1 SCNSSL
7 SNGQCAV
14 DNNECKCAFNHT
26 SACGTLDQQSFVNLT
41 GERYVDTSQWT
52 CCWCPQNATYC
63 CDNGNPFS
71 FSFFTAPPATTVPT
85 LYYKVILVFI
95 RDCDQYSGNEQQLRV
110 YLEQGIAS
118 LSRIPLV
125 QVTANIACST
135 GHWPYCGV
143 DVETIKA
150 HHRAKRLVGGRMKG
164 KSSKKNNEQKSQN
177 SYREPSYLTCTGL
190 AANITVQ
197 GKNLT
202 TLETSLGLLRRLL
215 SNNSL
220 VIPLWDG
227 RSIHPSF
234 MLSAVQGS
242 SYSLH
247 QAPATDQPLAPTNEL
262 PPIEVDLK
270 PLFYALGG
278 ILGLIFLCVFW
289 KFLKH
294 SWLLYRRKFT
304 PINSDRV
311 DHKKVQQLQRIMEAM
326 EENDSKSIGRC
337 IKNAIKMRKLLIRDT
352 KFRFHGS
359 SRLSNG
365 IENPG
370 FINDNATASARGD
383 NKNEATKYSDKNRN
397 KPTSQRN
404 ANGYLHSELNVRTSE
419 ERKGSVVS
427 SDLSSNADENTAFL
441 PLKYD
446 KTTKQQPSEKPKKSG
461 NLLSSSNTERKVRR
475 SSISPSDEKANSPK
489 LSETEVNTKKKSSTL
504 QDVRDPDK
512 RKPSSAADY
521 EIRIATPKDK
531 YKKREKNTKAIKQ
544 ENEIKA
550 DDRTTARNGE
560 ISTSRIKE
568 KLATSVSA
576 RRKSKISAD
585 EEVKVSEKTEEKN
598 DQLTVLASQGRR
610 KSVVSSAT
618 KIASSL
624 VIDEGKAKGSEKN
637 KTTKPE
643 SKDGETTKRK
653 KKKIKRQ
660 KDNKKSVE
668 DLDDISDLEEELKG
682 FTSFNVIPASP
693 EMWRSTSVTTATG
706 DAENKKKK
714 KNRKKKVA
722 IKGKNEDSENSDEDV
737 EDMIKQLNEN
747 FVAPETTR
755 RKSVAPEETERK
767 KKKPKKSKSTR
778 NRPENAVTQ
787 SDEETKGD
795 FTRRA
800 RNVQAE
806 SLSVKPEKKRKKSIV
821 LEDMEEKLE
830 TNEETFPNSEHSRS
844 MEDGNR
850 SETPQ
855 NYSHLQTQRIS
866 PIPTGY
872 KSPLLVIKPTNQR
885 S

>member
-1 SCNSSL
+1 MQRTPPKL
-7 SNGQCAV
+7 ILDDV
-14 DNNECKCAFNHT
+14 D
-26 SACGTLDQQSFVNLT
+26 SDMD
-41 GERYVDTSQWT
+41 R
-52 CCWCPQNATYC
+52 
-63 CDNGNPFS
+63 
-71 FSFFTAPPATTVPT
+71 
-85 LYYKVILVFI
+85 
-95 RDCDQYSGNEQQLRV
+95 
-110 YLEQGIAS
+110 
-118 LSRIPLV
+118 
-125 QVTANIACST
+125 
-135 GHWPYCGV
+135 
-143 DVETIKA
+143 
-150 HHRAKRLVGGRMKG
+150 
-164 KSSKKNNEQKSQN
+164 
-177 SYREPSYLTCTGL
+177 
-190 AANITVQ
+190 
-197 GKNLT
+197 
-202 TLETSLGLLRRLL
+202 
-215 SNNSL
+215 
-220 VIPLWDG
+220 
-227 RSIHPSF
+227 RSIDSASEIN
-234 MLSAVQGS
+234 MEDDDNLS
-242 SYSLH
+242 
-247 QAPATDQPLAPTNEL
+247 D
-262 PPIEVDLK
+262 
-270 PLFYALGG
+270 
-278 ILGLIFLCVFW
+278 IL
-289 KFLKH
+289 
-294 SWLLYRRKFT
+294 
-304 PINSDRV
+304 NSD
-311 DHKKVQQLQRIMEAM
+311 DERILR
-326 EENDSKSIGRC
+326 DSS
-337 IKNAIKMRKLLIRDT
+337 
-352 KFRFHGS
+352 GS
-359 SRLSNG
+359 SRLFNG
-365 IENPG
+365 IGNPG
-370 FINDNATASARGD
+370 FIKDNAIASARGD

-397 KPTSQRN
+397 KSTSQRF
-404 ANGYLHSELNVRTSE
+404 ANGYLHSELNIRTSE

-475 SSISPSDEKANSPK
+475 SSISPSDEKANSPR
-489 LSETEVNTKKKSSTL
+489 LSETEVKKCSTL
-504 QDVRDPDK
+504 QDVQAPLK
-512 RKPSSAADY
+512 LKSAGSVTDY

-531 YKKREKNTKAIKQ
+531 YTKREKNTKAIKQ

-568 KLATSVSA
+568 KSATSVSA

-598 DQLTVLASQGRR
+598 DRLTVLASQGRR
-610 KSVVSSAT
+610 KSVNVDRNNIKSSGKDNRLVTQDGGRRGSTLTDEGEVVSSGT

-624 VIDEGKAKGSEKN
+624 VIDEKKAKGSEKN

-643 SKDGETTKRK
+643 SKDGETTKTK

-722 IKGKNEDSENSDEDV
+722 TKGKNEDSENSDEDV

-778 NRPENAVTQ
+778 NRPENAATQ
-787 SDEETKGD
+787 SDEETNGD

-855 NYSHLQTQRIS
+855 NCSHLQTQRIS

>member
-1 SCNSSL
+1 MQRTPPKL
-7 SNGQCAV
+7 ILDDV
-14 DNNECKCAFNHT
+14 D
-26 SACGTLDQQSFVNLT
+26 SDMD
-41 GERYVDTSQWT
+41 R
-52 CCWCPQNATYC
+52 
-63 CDNGNPFS
+63 
-71 FSFFTAPPATTVPT
+71 
-85 LYYKVILVFI
+85 
-95 RDCDQYSGNEQQLRV
+95 
-110 YLEQGIAS
+110 
-118 LSRIPLV
+118 
-125 QVTANIACST
+125 
-135 GHWPYCGV
+135 
-143 DVETIKA
+143 
-150 HHRAKRLVGGRMKG
+150 
-164 KSSKKNNEQKSQN
+164 
-177 SYREPSYLTCTGL
+177 
-190 AANITVQ
+190 
-197 GKNLT
+197 
-202 TLETSLGLLRRLL
+202 
-215 SNNSL
+215 
-220 VIPLWDG
+220 
-227 RSIHPSF
+227 RSIDSASE
-234 MLSAVQGS
+234 MNMEDDDNLS
-242 SYSLH
+242 
-247 QAPATDQPLAPTNEL
+247 D
-262 PPIEVDLK
+262 
-270 PLFYALGG
+270 
-278 ILGLIFLCVFW
+278 IL
-289 KFLKH
+289 
-294 SWLLYRRKFT
+294 
-304 PINSDRV
+304 NSD
-311 DHKKVQQLQRIMEAM
+311 DERILR
-326 EENDSKSIGRC
+326 DSS
-337 IKNAIKMRKLLIRDT
+337 
-352 KFRFHGS
+352 GS

-365 IENPG
+365 IGNLG

-383 NKNEATKYSDKNRN
+383 NENEATKYSDKNRN
-397 KPTSQRN
+397 KSTSQRL
-404 ANGYLHSELNVRTSE
+404 ANGYLHSELNIRTTE

-475 SSISPSDEKANSPK
+475 SSISPSDEKANSPR
-489 LSETEVNTKKKSSTL
+489 LSETEVKKCSTL
-504 QDVRDPDK
+504 QDVQAPLK
-512 RKPSSAADY
+512 LKSAGSVTDY

-531 YKKREKNTKAIKQ
+531 YTKREKNTKAIKQ

-598 DQLTVLASQGRR
+598 DRLTVLASQGRR
-610 KSVVSSAT
+610 KSVNVDRNNIKSSGKDNRLITQDGGRRGSTLTDEGEVASSAA

-624 VIDEGKAKGSEKN
+624 VMDEGKAKGSEKN

-660 KDNKKSVE
+660 KDNKKNVE

-722 IKGKNEDSENSDEDV
+722 TKGKNEDSENSDEDV

-778 NRPENAVTQ
+778 NRPENAATQ
-787 SDEETKGD
+787 SDEETNGD
-795 FTRRA
+795 FKRRA
-800 RNVQAE
+800 RNVPAE

-855 NYSHLQTQRIS
+855 NCSHLQTQRIS

>member
-1 SCNSSL
+1 MQRTPPKL
-7 SNGQCAV
+7 ILDDV
-14 DNNECKCAFNHT
+14 D
-26 SACGTLDQQSFVNLT
+26 SDMD
-41 GERYVDTSQWT
+41 R
-52 CCWCPQNATYC
+52 
-63 CDNGNPFS
+63 
-71 FSFFTAPPATTVPT
+71 
-85 LYYKVILVFI
+85 
-95 RDCDQYSGNEQQLRV
+95 
-110 YLEQGIAS
+110 
-118 LSRIPLV
+118 
-125 QVTANIACST
+125 
-135 GHWPYCGV
+135 
-143 DVETIKA
+143 
-150 HHRAKRLVGGRMKG
+150 
-164 KSSKKNNEQKSQN
+164 
-177 SYREPSYLTCTGL
+177 
-190 AANITVQ
+190 
-197 GKNLT
+197 
-202 TLETSLGLLRRLL
+202 
-215 SNNSL
+215 
-220 VIPLWDG
+220 
-227 RSIHPSF
+227 RSIDSASE
-234 MLSAVQGS
+234 MNMEDDDNLS
-242 SYSLH
+242 
-247 QAPATDQPLAPTNEL
+247 D
-262 PPIEVDLK
+262 
-270 PLFYALGG
+270 
-278 ILGLIFLCVFW
+278 IL
-289 KFLKH
+289 
-294 SWLLYRRKFT
+294 
-304 PINSDRV
+304 NSD
-311 DHKKVQQLQRIMEAM
+311 DERILR
-326 EENDSKSIGRC
+326 DSI
-337 IKNAIKMRKLLIRDT
+337 
-352 KFRFHGS
+352 GS
-359 SRLSNG
+359 SRLFNG
-365 IENPG
+365 IGNPG
-370 FINDNATASARGD
+370 FIKDNATASARGD

-397 KPTSQRN
+397 KSTSQRL

-461 NLLSSSNTERKVRR
+461 NLLSSLNTERKARR
-475 SSISPSDEKANSPK
+475 SSISPSDEKANSPR
-489 LSETEVNTKKKSSTL
+489 LSETEVNTKMKSSTL

-512 RKPSSAADY
+512 RKSSSAADY

-531 YKKREKNTKAIKQ
+531 YKKREKNTKAINQ

-550 DDRTTARNGE
+550 DDRTTVRQGE

-568 KLATSVSA
+568 KLSTSVSA

-585 EEVKVSEKTEEKN
+585 EEVKVSENTEEKN
-598 DQLTVLASQGRR
+598 DRLTVLASSGRR
-610 KSVVSSAT
+610 KSLNVDRNNTKSSGKDNRLVTQDGGRRGSTLTDEGQVVSSAA

-660 KDNKKSVE
+660 QDNKKSVE

-706 DAENKKKK
+706 DVENKKKK

-722 IKGKNEDSENSDEDV
+722 TKGKNEDSENSDEDV

-778 NRPENAVTQ
+778 NRPENAATQ
-787 SDEETKGD
+787 SDEETNGD

-855 NYSHLQTQRIS
+855 NCSHLQTQRIS

>member
-1 SCNSSL
+1 MQRTPPKL
-7 SNGQCAV
+7 ILDDV
-14 DNNECKCAFNHT
+14 D
-26 SACGTLDQQSFVNLT
+26 SDMD
-41 GERYVDTSQWT
+41 R
-52 CCWCPQNATYC
+52 
-63 CDNGNPFS
+63 
-71 FSFFTAPPATTVPT
+71 
-85 LYYKVILVFI
+85 
-95 RDCDQYSGNEQQLRV
+95 
-110 YLEQGIAS
+110 
-118 LSRIPLV
+118 
-125 QVTANIACST
+125 
-135 GHWPYCGV
+135 
-143 DVETIKA
+143 
-150 HHRAKRLVGGRMKG
+150 
-164 KSSKKNNEQKSQN
+164 
-177 SYREPSYLTCTGL
+177 
-190 AANITVQ
+190 
-197 GKNLT
+197 
-202 TLETSLGLLRRLL
+202 
-215 SNNSL
+215 
-220 VIPLWDG
+220 
-227 RSIHPSF
+227 RSIDSASEIN
-234 MLSAVQGS
+234 MEDDDNLS
-242 SYSLH
+242 
-247 QAPATDQPLAPTNEL
+247 D
-262 PPIEVDLK
+262 
-270 PLFYALGG
+270 
-278 ILGLIFLCVFW
+278 IL
-289 KFLKH
+289 
-294 SWLLYRRKFT
+294 
-304 PINSDRV
+304 NSD
-311 DHKKVQQLQRIMEAM
+311 DERILR
-326 EENDSKSIGRC
+326 DSS
-337 IKNAIKMRKLLIRDT
+337 
-352 KFRFHGS
+352 GS
-359 SRLSNG
+359 SRLFNG
-365 IENPG
+365 IGNPG
-370 FINDNATASARGD
+370 FIKDNAIASARGD

-397 KPTSQRN
+397 KSTSQRL
-404 ANGYLHSELNVRTSE
+404 ANGYLHSELNIRTSE

-475 SSISPSDEKANSPK
+475 SSISPSDEKANSPR
-489 LSETEVNTKKKSSTL
+489 LSETEVKKCSTL
-504 QDVRDPDK
+504 QDVQAPLK
-512 RKPSSAADY
+512 LKSAGSVTDY

-531 YKKREKNTKAIKQ
+531 YTKREKNTKAIKQ

-550 DDRTTARNGE
+550 DDRTTARNRE

-568 KLATSVSA
+568 KSATSVSA

-598 DQLTVLASQGRR
+598 DRLTVLASQGRR
-610 KSVVSSAT
+610 KSVNVDRNNIKSSGKDNRLVTQDGGRRGSTLTDEGEVVSSGT

-624 VIDEGKAKGSEKN
+624 VIDEKKAKGSEKN

-722 IKGKNEDSENSDEDV
+722 TKGKNEDSENSDEDV

-778 NRPENAVTQ
+778 NRPENAATQ
-787 SDEETKGD
+787 SDEETNGD

-855 NYSHLQTQRIS
+855 NCSHLQTQRIS

>member
-1 SCNSSL
+1 MQRTPPKLILDDVDSDMDRQSIDSASEMNIEDDDNL
-7 SNGQCAV
+7 S
-14 DNNECKCAFNHT
+14 D
-26 SACGTLDQQSFVNLT
+26 
-41 GERYVDTSQWT
+41 
-52 CCWCPQNATYC
+52 
-63 CDNGNPFS
+63 
-71 FSFFTAPPATTVPT
+71 
-85 LYYKVILVFI
+85 IL
-95 RDCDQYSGNEQQLRV
+95 
-110 YLEQGIAS
+110 
-118 LSRIPLV
+118 
-125 QVTANIACST
+125 
-135 GHWPYCGV
+135 
-143 DVETIKA
+143 
-150 HHRAKRLVGGRMKG
+150 
-164 KSSKKNNEQKSQN
+164 
-177 SYREPSYLTCTGL
+177 
-190 AANITVQ
+190 
-197 GKNLT
+197 
-202 TLETSLGLLRRLL
+202 
-215 SNNSL
+215 
-220 VIPLWDG
+220 
-227 RSIHPSF
+227 
-234 MLSAVQGS
+234 
-242 SYSLH
+242 
-247 QAPATDQPLAPTNEL
+247 
-262 PPIEVDLK
+262 
-270 PLFYALGG
+270 
-278 ILGLIFLCVFW
+278 
-289 KFLKH
+289 
-294 SWLLYRRKFT
+294 
-304 PINSDRV
+304 NSDDERT
-311 DHKKVQQLQRIMEAM
+311 LR
-326 EENDSKSIGRC
+326 DSS
-337 IKNAIKMRKLLIRDT
+337 
-352 KFRFHGS
+352 GS
-359 SRLSNG
+359 TRLFNG
-365 IENPG
+365 IGNPG
-370 FINDNATASARGD
+370 FINDNATASARGG
-383 NKNEATKYSDKNRN
+383 NKNEATKHSDKNRS
-397 KPTSQRN
+397 KSTSQRN
-404 ANGYLHSELNVRTSE
+404 ANGYLHSELNVCTSE

-441 PLKYD
+441 PLKHD

-475 SSISPSDEKANSPK
+475 SSVSPSDEKANSPR
-489 LSETEVNTKKKSSTL
+489 LSETEVKKSSTL
-504 QDVRDPDK
+504 QDVQAPDK
-512 RKPSSAADY
+512 RESAGSVTDY

-531 YKKREKNTKAIKQ
+531 YTKREKNTEAIKQ

-576 RRKSKISAD
+576 RRKSKISAY

-598 DQLTVLASQGRR
+598 GRLTVLASQGRR
-610 KSVVSSAT
+610 KSVNVDRNNIKSSGKDNRLVTQDGGRRGSTLTDEGEVVSSAT

-624 VIDEGKAKGSEKN
+624 VMDEGKAKGSEKN

-643 SKDGETTKRK
+643 SKDGETTKRM

-668 DLDDISDLEEELKG
+668 DLDDVSDLEELKG

-706 DAENKKKK
+706 DPENKKKK

-722 IKGKNEDSENSDEDV
+722 TKGKNEDSENSDEDV

-778 NRPENAVTQ
+778 NRPENAATQ
-787 SDEETKGD
+787 SDEETNGD

-855 NYSHLQTQRIS
+855 NCSHLQTQRIS

-872 KSPLLVIKPTNQR
+872 KSPLLVIKPTNHR

>member
-1 SCNSSL
+1 MQRTPPKL
-7 SNGQCAV
+7 ILDDV
-14 DNNECKCAFNHT
+14 D
-26 SACGTLDQQSFVNLT
+26 SDMD
-41 GERYVDTSQWT
+41 R
-52 CCWCPQNATYC
+52 
-63 CDNGNPFS
+63 
-71 FSFFTAPPATTVPT
+71 
-85 LYYKVILVFI
+85 
-95 RDCDQYSGNEQQLRV
+95 
-110 YLEQGIAS
+110 
-118 LSRIPLV
+118 
-125 QVTANIACST
+125 
-135 GHWPYCGV
+135 
-143 DVETIKA
+143 
-150 HHRAKRLVGGRMKG
+150 
-164 KSSKKNNEQKSQN
+164 
-177 SYREPSYLTCTGL
+177 
-190 AANITVQ
+190 
-197 GKNLT
+197 
-202 TLETSLGLLRRLL
+202 
-215 SNNSL
+215 
-220 VIPLWDG
+220 
-227 RSIHPSF
+227 RSIDSASE
-234 MLSAVQGS
+234 MNMEDDDNLS
-242 SYSLH
+242 
-247 QAPATDQPLAPTNEL
+247 D
-262 PPIEVDLK
+262 
-270 PLFYALGG
+270 
-278 ILGLIFLCVFW
+278 IL
-289 KFLKH
+289 
-294 SWLLYRRKFT
+294 
-304 PINSDRV
+304 NSD
-311 DHKKVQQLQRIMEAM
+311 DERILR
-326 EENDSKSIGRC
+326 DSS
-337 IKNAIKMRKLLIRDT
+337 
-352 KFRFHGS
+352 GS
-359 SRLSNG
+359 SRLFNG
-365 IENPG
+365 IGNPG
-370 FINDNATASARGD
+370 FIKDNATASARGD

-397 KPTSQRN
+397 KSTSQRL
-404 ANGYLHSELNVRTSE
+404 ANGYLHSELNIRTSE

-475 SSISPSDEKANSPK
+475 SSISPSDEKANSPR
-489 LSETEVNTKKKSSTL
+489 LSETEIKKCSTL
-504 QDVRDPDK
+504 QDVQAPLK
-512 RKPSSAADY
+512 LKSAGSVTDY
-521 EIRIATPKDK
+521 EIRIATAKDK
-531 YKKREKNTKAIKQ
+531 YTKREKNTKAIKQ

-550 DDRTTARNGE
+550 DDRTTVRHGE

-568 KLATSVSA
+568 KLSTSVSA

-598 DQLTVLASQGRR
+598 DRLTVLASQGRR
-610 KSVVSSAT
+610 KSVNVDRNNIKSSGKDNRLVTQDGGRRGSTLTDEGEVVSSAT

-706 DAENKKKK
+706 DVENKKKK

-722 IKGKNEDSENSDEDV
+722 TKGKNEDSENSDEDV
-737 EDMIKQLNEN
+737 EDIIKQLNEN

-767 KKKPKKSKSTR
+767 KKKPKKGKSTR
-778 NRPENAVTQ
+778 NRPENAATQ
-787 SDEETKGD
+787 SDEETNGD

-830 TNEETFPNSEHSRS
+830 TNEETFPKSEHSRS
-844 MEDGNR
+844 IEDGNR

-855 NYSHLQTQRIS
+855 NCPHLQTQRIS

>member
-1 SCNSSL
+1 MQRTPPKLILDDVDSDMDRQSIDSASEMNIEDDDNL
-7 SNGQCAV
+7 S
-14 DNNECKCAFNHT
+14 D
-26 SACGTLDQQSFVNLT
+26 
-41 GERYVDTSQWT
+41 
-52 CCWCPQNATYC
+52 
-63 CDNGNPFS
+63 
-71 FSFFTAPPATTVPT
+71 
-85 LYYKVILVFI
+85 IL
-95 RDCDQYSGNEQQLRV
+95 
-110 YLEQGIAS
+110 
-118 LSRIPLV
+118 
-125 QVTANIACST
+125 
-135 GHWPYCGV
+135 
-143 DVETIKA
+143 
-150 HHRAKRLVGGRMKG
+150 
-164 KSSKKNNEQKSQN
+164 
-177 SYREPSYLTCTGL
+177 
-190 AANITVQ
+190 
-197 GKNLT
+197 
-202 TLETSLGLLRRLL
+202 
-215 SNNSL
+215 
-220 VIPLWDG
+220 
-227 RSIHPSF
+227 
-234 MLSAVQGS
+234 
-242 SYSLH
+242 
-247 QAPATDQPLAPTNEL
+247 
-262 PPIEVDLK
+262 
-270 PLFYALGG
+270 
-278 ILGLIFLCVFW
+278 
-289 KFLKH
+289 
-294 SWLLYRRKFT
+294 
-304 PINSDRV
+304 NSDDERT
-311 DHKKVQQLQRIMEAM
+311 LR
-326 EENDSKSIGRC
+326 DSS
-337 IKNAIKMRKLLIRDT
+337 
-352 KFRFHGS
+352 GS
-359 SRLSNG
+359 TRLFNG
-365 IENPG
+365 IGNPG
-370 FINDNATASARGD
+370 FINDNATASARGG
-383 NKNEATKYSDKNRN
+383 NKNEATKHSDKNRSRS
-397 KPTSQRN
+397 TSQRN
-404 ANGYLHSELNVRTSE
+404 ANGYLHSELNVCTSE

-441 PLKYD
+441 PLKHD

-475 SSISPSDEKANSPK
+475 SSVSPSDEKANSPR
-489 LSETEVNTKKKSSTL
+489 LSETEVKKSSTL
-504 QDVRDPDK
+504 QDVQAQDK
-512 RKPSSAADY
+512 RKSAGSVTDY

-531 YKKREKNTKAIKQ
+531 YTKREKNTEAIKQ

-560 ISTSRIKE
+560 ISTSRINE

-576 RRKSKISAD
+576 RRKSKISAY

-598 DQLTVLASQGRR
+598 DRLTVLASQGRR
-610 KSVVSSAT
+610 KSVNVDRNNIKSSGKDNRLVTQDGGRRGSTLTDEGEVVSSAT

-624 VIDEGKAKGSEKN
+624 VMDEGKAKGSKKN

-668 DLDDISDLEEELKG
+668 DLDDVSDLEEELKG

-706 DAENKKKK
+706 DPENKKKK

-722 IKGKNEDSENSDEDV
+722 TKGKNEDSENSDEDV

-778 NRPENAVTQ
+778 NRPENAATQ
-787 SDEETKGD
+787 SDEETNGD

-800 RNVQAE
+800 RNLQAE

-821 LEDMEEKLE
+821 LEDMEEKLD

-850 SETPQ
+850 SEMPQ
-855 NYSHLQTQRIS
+855 NCSHLQTKRIS

>member
-1 SCNSSL
+1 MKKRNSGQEQNTFANL
-7 SNGQCAV
+7 LFFNLFWPANGRSHQ
-14 DNNECKCAFNHT
+14 
-26 SACGTLDQQSFVNLT
+26 
-41 GERYVDTSQWT
+41 
-52 CCWCPQNATYC
+52 
-63 CDNGNPFS
+63 
-71 FSFFTAPPATTVPT
+71 TA
-85 LYYKVILVFI
+85 
-95 RDCDQYSGNEQQLRV
+95 S
-110 YLEQGIAS
+110 AS
-118 LSRIPLV
+118 LRPSE
-125 QVTANIACST
+125 N
-135 GHWPYCGV
+135 
-143 DVETIKA
+143 EA
-150 HHRAKRLVGGRMKG
+150 HG
-164 KSSKKNNEQKSQN
+164 
-177 SYREPSYLTCTGL
+177 
-190 AANITVQ
+190 
-197 GKNLT
+197 
-202 TLETSLGLLRRLL
+202 SLGR
-215 SNNSL
+215 SL
-220 VIPLWDG
+220 
-227 RSIHPSF
+227 
-234 MLSAVQGS
+234 
-242 SYSLH
+242 
-247 QAPATDQPLAPTNEL
+247 APAYTPTEL
-262 PPIEVDLK
+262 HMQRTPPKLILDDVDSDMDRQSIDSASEMNMEDDDNLSD
-270 PLFYALGG
+270 
-278 ILGLIFLCVFW
+278 IL
-289 KFLKH
+289 
-294 SWLLYRRKFT
+294 
-304 PINSDRV
+304 NSD
-311 DHKKVQQLQRIMEAM
+311 DERILR
-326 EENDSKSIGRC
+326 DSSG
-337 IKNAIKMRKLLIRDT
+337 
-352 KFRFHGS
+352 G
-359 SRLSNG
+359 SRLFNG
-365 IENPG
+365 IGNPG

-383 NKNEATKYSDKNRN
+383 NKNEGTKNSDKNRR
-397 KPTSQRN
+397 KSTSQGL

-461 NLLSSSNTERKVRR
+461 NLLSSLNTERKARR
-475 SSISPSDEKANSPK
+475 SSISPSDEKANSPR
-489 LSETEVNTKKKSSTL
+489 LSETEVKKCSTL

-512 RKPSSAADY
+512 RKSSSAADY

-531 YKKREKNTKAIKQ
+531 YKKREKNTKAINQ
-544 ENEIKA
+544 ENKIKA
-550 DDRTTARNGE
+550 DDRTTVRQGE

-568 KLATSVSA
+568 KLSTSVSA

-585 EEVKVSEKTEEKN
+585 EEVKVSENTEEKN
-598 DQLTVLASQGRR
+598 DRLTVLASSGRR
-610 KSVVSSAT
+610 KSLNVDRNNIKSSGKDNRLVTQDGGRRGSTLTDEGEVVSSAT

-706 DAENKKKK
+706 DVENKKKK

-722 IKGKNEDSENSDEDV
+722 TKGKNEDSENSDEDV

-778 NRPENAVTQ
+778 NRPENAATQ
-787 SDEETKGD
+787 SDEETNGD

-830 TNEETFPNSEHSRS
+830 TNEETFPNLEHSRS

-855 NYSHLQTQRIS
+855 NCSHLQTQRIS
-866 PIPTGY
+866 PIPTGH

>member
-1 SCNSSL
+1 MFFNL
-7 SNGQCAV
+7 FWAANGRSH
-14 DNNECKCAFNHT
+14 E
-26 SACGTLDQQSFVNLT
+26 
-41 GERYVDTSQWT
+41 
-52 CCWCPQNATYC
+52 
-63 CDNGNPFS
+63 
-71 FSFFTAPPATTVPT
+71 TA
-85 LYYKVILVFI
+85 
-95 RDCDQYSGNEQQLRV
+95 S
-110 YLEQGIAS
+110 AS
-118 LSRIPLV
+118 LRPGENE
-125 QVTANIACST
+125 AN
-135 GHWPYCGV
+135 G
-143 DVETIKA
+143 
-150 HHRAKRLVGGRMKG
+150 
-164 KSSKKNNEQKSQN
+164 
-177 SYREPSYLTCTGL
+177 
-190 AANITVQ
+190 
-197 GKNLT
+197 
-202 TLETSLGLLRRLL
+202 SLGR
-215 SNNSL
+215 SL
-220 VIPLWDG
+220 APAYTPTELHMQRTPPKLILDDVDSDMDR
-227 RSIHPSF
+227 RSIDSGSE
-234 MLSAVQGS
+234 MNIEDDDNLS
-242 SYSLH
+242 
-247 QAPATDQPLAPTNEL
+247 D
-262 PPIEVDLK
+262 
-270 PLFYALGG
+270 
-278 ILGLIFLCVFW
+278 IL
-289 KFLKH
+289 
-294 SWLLYRRKFT
+294 
-304 PINSDRV
+304 NSD
-311 DHKKVQQLQRIMEAM
+311 DERILR
-326 EENDSKSIGRC
+326 DSS
-337 IKNAIKMRKLLIRDT
+337 
-352 KFRFHGS
+352 GS

-489 LSETEVNTKKKSSTL
+489 LSETEVNTKKNSSTL

-610 KSVVSSAT
+610 KSVNVDRNNIKSSGKDNRLVTQDCGRRGSTVTDEGEVVSSAT

-722 IKGKNEDSENSDEDV
+722 TKGKNEDSENSDEDV

>member
-1 SCNSSL
+1 MQRTPPKLILDDVDSDMDRQSIDSASEMNIEDDDNL
-7 SNGQCAV
+7 S
-14 DNNECKCAFNHT
+14 D
-26 SACGTLDQQSFVNLT
+26 
-41 GERYVDTSQWT
+41 
-52 CCWCPQNATYC
+52 
-63 CDNGNPFS
+63 
-71 FSFFTAPPATTVPT
+71 
-85 LYYKVILVFI
+85 IL
-95 RDCDQYSGNEQQLRV
+95 
-110 YLEQGIAS
+110 
-118 LSRIPLV
+118 
-125 QVTANIACST
+125 
-135 GHWPYCGV
+135 
-143 DVETIKA
+143 
-150 HHRAKRLVGGRMKG
+150 
-164 KSSKKNNEQKSQN
+164 
-177 SYREPSYLTCTGL
+177 
-190 AANITVQ
+190 
-197 GKNLT
+197 
-202 TLETSLGLLRRLL
+202 
-215 SNNSL
+215 
-220 VIPLWDG
+220 
-227 RSIHPSF
+227 
-234 MLSAVQGS
+234 
-242 SYSLH
+242 
-247 QAPATDQPLAPTNEL
+247 
-262 PPIEVDLK
+262 
-270 PLFYALGG
+270 
-278 ILGLIFLCVFW
+278 
-289 KFLKH
+289 
-294 SWLLYRRKFT
+294 
-304 PINSDRV
+304 NSDDERT
-311 DHKKVQQLQRIMEAM
+311 LR
-326 EENDSKSIGRC
+326 DSS
-337 IKNAIKMRKLLIRDT
+337 
-352 KFRFHGS
+352 GS
-359 SRLSNG
+359 TRLFNG
-365 IENPG
+365 IGNPG
-370 FINDNATASARGD
+370 FINDNATASARGG
-383 NKNEATKYSDKNRN
+383 NKNEATKHSDKNRS
-397 KPTSQRN
+397 KSTSQRN
-404 ANGYLHSELNVRTSE
+404 ANGYLHSELNVCTSE

-441 PLKYD
+441 PLKHD
-446 KTTKQQPSEKPKKSG
+446 KTKQQPSEKPKKSG

-475 SSISPSDEKANSPK
+475 SSVSPSDEKANSPR
-489 LSETEVNTKKKSSTL
+489 LSETEVKKSSIL
-504 QDVRDPDK
+504 QDVQAPDK
-512 RKPSSAADY
+512 RKSAGSVTDY

-531 YKKREKNTKAIKQ
+531 YTKREKNTEAIKQ
-544 ENEIKA
+544 ENELKA

-576 RRKSKISAD
+576 RRKSKISAY

-598 DQLTVLASQGRR
+598 DRLTVLASQGRR
-610 KSVVSSAT
+610 KSVNVDRNNIKSSGKDNRLVTQDGGRRGSTLTDEGEVVSSAT

-624 VIDEGKAKGSEKN
+624 VMDEGKAKGSEKN

-682 FTSFNVIPASP
+682 VTSFNVIPASP

-706 DAENKKKK
+706 DPENKKKK

-722 IKGKNEDSENSDEDV
+722 TKGENEDSDNSDEDV

-778 NRPENAVTQ
+778 NRPENAATQ
-787 SDEETKGD
+787 SDEETNGD

-830 TNEETFPNSEHSRS
+830 TNEETFPNSENSRS

-855 NYSHLQTQRIS
+855 NCSHLQTQRIS

>member
-1 SCNSSL
+1 MQRTPPKL
-7 SNGQCAV
+7 ILDDV
-14 DNNECKCAFNHT
+14 D
-26 SACGTLDQQSFVNLT
+26 SDMD
-41 GERYVDTSQWT
+41 R
-52 CCWCPQNATYC
+52 
-63 CDNGNPFS
+63 
-71 FSFFTAPPATTVPT
+71 
-85 LYYKVILVFI
+85 
-95 RDCDQYSGNEQQLRV
+95 
-110 YLEQGIAS
+110 
-118 LSRIPLV
+118 
-125 QVTANIACST
+125 
-135 GHWPYCGV
+135 
-143 DVETIKA
+143 
-150 HHRAKRLVGGRMKG
+150 
-164 KSSKKNNEQKSQN
+164 
-177 SYREPSYLTCTGL
+177 
-190 AANITVQ
+190 
-197 GKNLT
+197 
-202 TLETSLGLLRRLL
+202 
-215 SNNSL
+215 
-220 VIPLWDG
+220 
-227 RSIHPSF
+227 RSIDSASE
-234 MLSAVQGS
+234 MNMEDDDNLS
-242 SYSLH
+242 
-247 QAPATDQPLAPTNEL
+247 D
-262 PPIEVDLK
+262 
-270 PLFYALGG
+270 
-278 ILGLIFLCVFW
+278 IL
-289 KFLKH
+289 
-294 SWLLYRRKFT
+294 
-304 PINSDRV
+304 NSDDEHILR
-311 DHKKVQQLQRIMEAM
+311 
-326 EENDSKSIGRC
+326 DSS
-337 IKNAIKMRKLLIRDT
+337 
-352 KFRFHGS
+352 GS
-359 SRLSNG
+359 SRLFDG
-365 IENPG
+365 IGNPG

-383 NKNEATKYSDKNRN
+383 NKNEATKYSEKNRS

-404 ANGYLHSELNVRTSE
+404 ANSYLHSELNVRTSE

-441 PLKYD
+441 PLKHD
-446 KTTKQQPSEKPKKSG
+446 KATKQQPSKKPKKSG

-475 SSISPSDEKANSPK
+475 SSISPLDEKANSPR
-489 LSETEVNTKKKSSTL
+489 LSETEVNTKMKSSTSL
-504 QDVRDPDK
+504 DVRDPDK
-512 RKPSSAADY
+512 RKSSSAADY

-531 YKKREKNTKAIKQ
+531 YTKREKNTKAIKQ
-544 ENEIKA
+544 ENEIKT
-550 DDRTTARNGE
+550 DDRKTVRNGE

-568 KLATSVSA
+568 KLSTSVSA

-585 EEVKVSEKTEEKN
+585 EEVEVSEKTEEKN
-598 DQLTVLASQGRR
+598 DRLTVLASQGRR
-610 KSVVSSAT
+610 KSVNVDRNNIKSSGKDNRLITQDGGRRGSTLTDEGEVVSSAT

-643 SKDGETTKRK
+643 SKDGETTKKK

-722 IKGKNEDSENSDEDV
+722 TKGKNEDSENSDEDV

-778 NRPENAVTQ
+778 NRPENAATQ
-787 SDEETKGD
+787 SDEETNGD

-806 SLSVKPEKKRKKSIV
+806 ALSVKPEKKRKKSIV

-830 TNEETFPNSEHSRS
+830 TNEETFPNSEHSRT

-855 NYSHLQTQRIS
+855 NCSHLQTHRIS

>member
-1 SCNSSL
+1 MEDDDNLSDILNGDDERILRDSS
-7 SNGQCAV
+7 
-14 DNNECKCAFNHT
+14 
-26 SACGTLDQQSFVNLT
+26 
-41 GERYVDTSQWT
+41 
-52 CCWCPQNATYC
+52 
-63 CDNGNPFS
+63 
-71 FSFFTAPPATTVPT
+71 
-85 LYYKVILVFI
+85 
-95 RDCDQYSGNEQQLRV
+95 
-110 YLEQGIAS
+110 
-118 LSRIPLV
+118 
-125 QVTANIACST
+125 
-135 GHWPYCGV
+135 
-143 DVETIKA
+143 
-150 HHRAKRLVGGRMKG
+150 
-164 KSSKKNNEQKSQN
+164 
-177 SYREPSYLTCTGL
+177 
-190 AANITVQ
+190 
-197 GKNLT
+197 
-202 TLETSLGLLRRLL
+202 
-215 SNNSL
+215 
-220 VIPLWDG
+220 
-227 RSIHPSF
+227 
-234 MLSAVQGS
+234 
-242 SYSLH
+242 
-247 QAPATDQPLAPTNEL
+247 
-262 PPIEVDLK
+262 
-270 PLFYALGG
+270 
-278 ILGLIFLCVFW
+278 
-289 KFLKH
+289 
-294 SWLLYRRKFT
+294 
-304 PINSDRV
+304 
-311 DHKKVQQLQRIMEAM
+311 
-326 EENDSKSIGRC
+326 
-337 IKNAIKMRKLLIRDT
+337 
-352 KFRFHGS
+352 GS
-359 SRLSNG
+359 SRLFNG
-365 IENPG
+365 IGNPG
-370 FINDNATASARGD
+370 FIKDNATASARGN

-397 KPTSQRN
+397 KSTSQRL
-404 ANGYLHSELNVRTSE
+404 ANGYLHSELNIRTSE

-475 SSISPSDEKANSPK
+475 SSISPSDEKANSPR
-489 LSETEVNTKKKSSTL
+489 LSETEVNMKMKSSTL

-512 RKPSSAADY
+512 RKSSSATDY
-521 EIRIATPKDK
+521 GIRIASPKDK
-531 YKKREKNTKAIKQ
+531 YTKREKNTKAIKQ

-550 DDRTTARNGE
+550 DDRTTVRHGE

-568 KLATSVSA
+568 KISTSASA

-598 DQLTVLASQGRR
+598 DRLTVLASQGRR
-610 KSVVSSAT
+610 KSVNVDRNNIKSSGKDNRLVTQDGGRRGSTLTDEGEVVRSAT

-637 KTTKPE
+637 KTTNPE

-682 FTSFNVIPASP
+682 FTIPASP

-714 KNRKKKVA
+714 KSRKKKVA
-722 IKGKNEDSENSDEDV
+722 TKGKNEDSENSDEDV

-778 NRPENAVTQ
+778 NRPENAATQ
-787 SDEETKGD
+787 SDEETNGD

-850 SETPQ
+850 SETP
-855 NYSHLQTQRIS
+855 
-866 PIPTGY
+866 
-872 KSPLLVIKPTNQR
+872 
-885 S
+885 

>member
-1 SCNSSL
+1 MQRTPPKL
-7 SNGQCAV
+7 ILDDV
-14 DNNECKCAFNHT
+14 D
-26 SACGTLDQQSFVNLT
+26 SDMD
-41 GERYVDTSQWT
+41 R
-52 CCWCPQNATYC
+52 
-63 CDNGNPFS
+63 
-71 FSFFTAPPATTVPT
+71 
-85 LYYKVILVFI
+85 
-95 RDCDQYSGNEQQLRV
+95 
-110 YLEQGIAS
+110 
-118 LSRIPLV
+118 
-125 QVTANIACST
+125 
-135 GHWPYCGV
+135 
-143 DVETIKA
+143 
-150 HHRAKRLVGGRMKG
+150 
-164 KSSKKNNEQKSQN
+164 
-177 SYREPSYLTCTGL
+177 
-190 AANITVQ
+190 
-197 GKNLT
+197 
-202 TLETSLGLLRRLL
+202 
-215 SNNSL
+215 
-220 VIPLWDG
+220 
-227 RSIHPSF
+227 RSIDSASEIN
-234 MLSAVQGS
+234 MEDDDNLS
-242 SYSLH
+242 
-247 QAPATDQPLAPTNEL
+247 D
-262 PPIEVDLK
+262 
-270 PLFYALGG
+270 
-278 ILGLIFLCVFW
+278 IL
-289 KFLKH
+289 
-294 SWLLYRRKFT
+294 
-304 PINSDRV
+304 NSD
-311 DHKKVQQLQRIMEAM
+311 DERILR
-326 EENDSKSIGRC
+326 DSS
-337 IKNAIKMRKLLIRDT
+337 
-352 KFRFHGS
+352 GS
-359 SRLSNG
+359 SRLFNG
-365 IENPG
+365 IGNPG
-370 FINDNATASARGD
+370 FIKDNAIASARGD

-397 KPTSQRN
+397 KSTSQKL
-404 ANGYLHSELNVRTSE
+404 ANGYLHSELNIRTSE

-475 SSISPSDEKANSPK
+475 SSISPSDEKANSPR
-489 LSETEVNTKKKSSTL
+489 LSETEVKKCSTL
-504 QDVRDPDK
+504 QDVQASLK
-512 RKPSSAADY
+512 LKSAGSVTDY

-531 YKKREKNTKAIKQ
+531 YTKREKNTKAIKQ

-568 KLATSVSA
+568 KSATSVSA

-598 DQLTVLASQGRR
+598 DRLTVLASQGRR
-610 KSVVSSAT
+610 KSVNVDRNNIKSSGKDNRLVTQDGGRRGSTLTDEGEVVSSGT

-624 VIDEGKAKGSEKN
+624 VIDEKKAKGSEKN

-706 DAENKKKK
+706 DVENKKKK

-722 IKGKNEDSENSDEDV
+722 TKGKNEDSENSDEDV

-755 RKSVAPEETERK
+755 RKSVAPEETERR

-778 NRPENAVTQ
+778 NRPENAATQ
-787 SDEETKGD
+787 SDEETNGD

-800 RNVQAE
+800 RMNVQAE

-844 MEDGNR
+844 MEDGNG

-855 NYSHLQTQRIS
+855 NCSHLQTQRIS

>member
-1 SCNSSL
+1 MQRTPPKL
-7 SNGQCAV
+7 ILDDV
-14 DNNECKCAFNHT
+14 D
-26 SACGTLDQQSFVNLT
+26 SDMD
-41 GERYVDTSQWT
+41 R
-52 CCWCPQNATYC
+52 
-63 CDNGNPFS
+63 
-71 FSFFTAPPATTVPT
+71 
-85 LYYKVILVFI
+85 
-95 RDCDQYSGNEQQLRV
+95 
-110 YLEQGIAS
+110 
-118 LSRIPLV
+118 
-125 QVTANIACST
+125 
-135 GHWPYCGV
+135 
-143 DVETIKA
+143 
-150 HHRAKRLVGGRMKG
+150 
-164 KSSKKNNEQKSQN
+164 
-177 SYREPSYLTCTGL
+177 
-190 AANITVQ
+190 
-197 GKNLT
+197 
-202 TLETSLGLLRRLL
+202 
-215 SNNSL
+215 
-220 VIPLWDG
+220 
-227 RSIHPSF
+227 RSIDSASE
-234 MLSAVQGS
+234 MNMEDDDNLS
-242 SYSLH
+242 
-247 QAPATDQPLAPTNEL
+247 D
-262 PPIEVDLK
+262 
-270 PLFYALGG
+270 
-278 ILGLIFLCVFW
+278 IL
-289 KFLKH
+289 
-294 SWLLYRRKFT
+294 
-304 PINSDRV
+304 NSD
-311 DHKKVQQLQRIMEAM
+311 DERILR
-326 EENDSKSIGRC
+326 DSI
-337 IKNAIKMRKLLIRDT
+337 
-352 KFRFHGS
+352 GS
-359 SRLSNG
+359 SRLFNG
-365 IENPG
+365 IGNPG
-370 FINDNATASARGD
+370 FIKDNATASARGD
-383 NKNEATKYSDKNRN
+383 NKNEATKYSDTNRN
-397 KPTSQRN
+397 KSTSQRL
-404 ANGYLHSELNVRTSE
+404 ANGYLHSELNIRTSE

-475 SSISPSDEKANSPK
+475 SSISPSDEKANSPR
-489 LSETEVNTKKKSSTL
+489 LSETEVKKCSTL
-504 QDVRDPDK
+504 QDVQAPLK
-512 RKPSSAADY
+512 LKSAGSVTDY

-531 YKKREKNTKAIKQ
+531 YTKREKNTKAIKQ

-550 DDRTTARNGE
+550 EDRTTARNGE

-598 DQLTVLASQGRR
+598 DRLTVLASQGRR
-610 KSVVSSAT
+610 KSVNVDRNNIKSSGKDNRLVTQDGGRRGSTLTDEGEVVSSAA

-706 DAENKKKK
+706 DVENKKKK

-722 IKGKNEDSENSDEDV
+722 TKGKNEDSENSDEDV

-778 NRPENAVTQ
+778 NRPENAATQ
-787 SDEETKGD
+787 SDEETNGD

-830 TNEETFPNSEHSRS
+830 TNEETFPNLEHSRS

-855 NYSHLQTQRIS
+855 NCSHLQTQRIS

>member
-1 SCNSSL
+1 MQRTPPKL
-7 SNGQCAV
+7 ILDDV
-14 DNNECKCAFNHT
+14 D
-26 SACGTLDQQSFVNLT
+26 SDMD
-41 GERYVDTSQWT
+41 R
-52 CCWCPQNATYC
+52 
-63 CDNGNPFS
+63 
-71 FSFFTAPPATTVPT
+71 
-85 LYYKVILVFI
+85 
-95 RDCDQYSGNEQQLRV
+95 
-110 YLEQGIAS
+110 
-118 LSRIPLV
+118 
-125 QVTANIACST
+125 
-135 GHWPYCGV
+135 
-143 DVETIKA
+143 
-150 HHRAKRLVGGRMKG
+150 
-164 KSSKKNNEQKSQN
+164 
-177 SYREPSYLTCTGL
+177 
-190 AANITVQ
+190 
-197 GKNLT
+197 
-202 TLETSLGLLRRLL
+202 
-215 SNNSL
+215 
-220 VIPLWDG
+220 
-227 RSIHPSF
+227 RSIDSASE
-234 MLSAVQGS
+234 MNMEDDDNLS
-242 SYSLH
+242 
-247 QAPATDQPLAPTNEL
+247 D
-262 PPIEVDLK
+262 
-270 PLFYALGG
+270 
-278 ILGLIFLCVFW
+278 IL
-289 KFLKH
+289 
-294 SWLLYRRKFT
+294 
-304 PINSDRV
+304 NSD
-311 DHKKVQQLQRIMEAM
+311 DERILR
-326 EENDSKSIGRC
+326 DSS
-337 IKNAIKMRKLLIRDT
+337 
-352 KFRFHGS
+352 GS
-359 SRLSNG
+359 SRLFNG
-365 IENPG
+365 IGNPG
-370 FINDNATASARGD
+370 FIKDNATASARGD

-397 KPTSQRN
+397 KSTSQRL
-404 ANGYLHSELNVRTSE
+404 ANGYLHSELNIRTSE

-475 SSISPSDEKANSPK
+475 SSISPSDEKANSPR
-489 LSETEVNTKKKSSTL
+489 LSETEVNMKMKSSTL

-512 RKPSSAADY
+512 RKSSSATDY
-521 EIRIATPKDK
+521 GIRIASPKDK
-531 YKKREKNTKAIKQ
+531 YTKREKNTKAIKQ

-550 DDRTTARNGE
+550 DDRTTVRHGE

-568 KLATSVSA
+568 KISTSASA

-598 DQLTVLASQGRR
+598 DRLTVLASQGRR
-610 KSVVSSAT
+610 KSVNVDRNNIKSSGKDNRLVTQDGGRRGSTLTDEGEVVRSAT

-637 KTTKPE
+637 KTTNPE

-682 FTSFNVIPASP
+682 FTIPASP

-714 KNRKKKVA
+714 KSRKKKVA
-722 IKGKNEDSENSDEDV
+722 TKGKNEDSENSDEDV

-778 NRPENAVTQ
+778 NRPENAATQ
-787 SDEETKGD
+787 SDEETNGD

-850 SETPQ
+850 SETP
-855 NYSHLQTQRIS
+855 
-866 PIPTGY
+866 
-872 KSPLLVIKPTNQR
+872 
-885 S
+885 

>member
-1 SCNSSL
+1 MQRTPPKL
-7 SNGQCAV
+7 ILDDV
-14 DNNECKCAFNHT
+14 D
-26 SACGTLDQQSFVNLT
+26 SDMD
-41 GERYVDTSQWT
+41 R
-52 CCWCPQNATYC
+52 
-63 CDNGNPFS
+63 
-71 FSFFTAPPATTVPT
+71 
-85 LYYKVILVFI
+85 
-95 RDCDQYSGNEQQLRV
+95 
-110 YLEQGIAS
+110 
-118 LSRIPLV
+118 
-125 QVTANIACST
+125 
-135 GHWPYCGV
+135 
-143 DVETIKA
+143 
-150 HHRAKRLVGGRMKG
+150 
-164 KSSKKNNEQKSQN
+164 
-177 SYREPSYLTCTGL
+177 
-190 AANITVQ
+190 
-197 GKNLT
+197 
-202 TLETSLGLLRRLL
+202 
-215 SNNSL
+215 
-220 VIPLWDG
+220 
-227 RSIHPSF
+227 RSIDSASEIN
-234 MLSAVQGS
+234 MEDDDNLS
-242 SYSLH
+242 
-247 QAPATDQPLAPTNEL
+247 D
-262 PPIEVDLK
+262 
-270 PLFYALGG
+270 
-278 ILGLIFLCVFW
+278 IL
-289 KFLKH
+289 
-294 SWLLYRRKFT
+294 
-304 PINSDRV
+304 NSD
-311 DHKKVQQLQRIMEAM
+311 DERILR
-326 EENDSKSIGRC
+326 DSS
-337 IKNAIKMRKLLIRDT
+337 
-352 KFRFHGS
+352 GS
-359 SRLSNG
+359 SRLFNG
-365 IENPG
+365 IGNPG
-370 FINDNATASARGD
+370 FIKDNATASARGD

-397 KPTSQRN
+397 KSTSQRL
-404 ANGYLHSELNVRTSE
+404 ANGYLHSELNIRTSE

-475 SSISPSDEKANSPK
+475 SSISPSDEKANSPR
-489 LSETEVNTKKKSSTL
+489 LSETEVKKCSTL
-504 QDVRDPDK
+504 QDVQAPLK
-512 RKPSSAADY
+512 LKSAGSVTDY

-531 YKKREKNTKAIKQ
+531 YTKREKNTKTIKQ

-550 DDRTTARNGE
+550 DDRTTARNEE

-568 KLATSVSA
+568 KSATSVSA

-598 DQLTVLASQGRR
+598 DRLTVLASQGRR
-610 KSVVSSAT
+610 KSVNVDRNNIKSSGKDNRLVTQDGGRRGSTLTDEGEVVSSGT

-624 VIDEGKAKGSEKN
+624 VIDEKKAKGSEKN

-722 IKGKNEDSENSDEDV
+722 TKGKNEDSENSDEDV

-778 NRPENAVTQ
+778 NRPENAATQ
-787 SDEETKGD
+787 SDEETNGD

-806 SLSVKPEKKRKKSIV
+806 SLSVQPEKKRKKSIV

-855 NYSHLQTQRIS
+855 NCSHLQTQRIS

>member
-1 SCNSSL
+1 MQRTPPKL
-7 SNGQCAV
+7 ILDDV
-14 DNNECKCAFNHT
+14 D
-26 SACGTLDQQSFVNLT
+26 SDMD
-41 GERYVDTSQWT
+41 R
-52 CCWCPQNATYC
+52 
-63 CDNGNPFS
+63 
-71 FSFFTAPPATTVPT
+71 
-85 LYYKVILVFI
+85 
-95 RDCDQYSGNEQQLRV
+95 
-110 YLEQGIAS
+110 
-118 LSRIPLV
+118 
-125 QVTANIACST
+125 
-135 GHWPYCGV
+135 
-143 DVETIKA
+143 
-150 HHRAKRLVGGRMKG
+150 
-164 KSSKKNNEQKSQN
+164 
-177 SYREPSYLTCTGL
+177 
-190 AANITVQ
+190 
-197 GKNLT
+197 
-202 TLETSLGLLRRLL
+202 
-215 SNNSL
+215 
-220 VIPLWDG
+220 
-227 RSIHPSF
+227 RSIDSASE
-234 MLSAVQGS
+234 MNMEDDDNLS
-242 SYSLH
+242 
-247 QAPATDQPLAPTNEL
+247 D
-262 PPIEVDLK
+262 
-270 PLFYALGG
+270 
-278 ILGLIFLCVFW
+278 IL
-289 KFLKH
+289 
-294 SWLLYRRKFT
+294 
-304 PINSDRV
+304 NSD
-311 DHKKVQQLQRIMEAM
+311 DERILR
-326 EENDSKSIGRC
+326 DSS
-337 IKNAIKMRKLLIRDT
+337 
-352 KFRFHGS
+352 GS

-365 IENPG
+365 IGNLG

-383 NKNEATKYSDKNRN
+383 NENEATKYSDKNRN
-397 KPTSQRN
+397 KSTSQRL
-404 ANGYLHSELNVRTSE
+404 ANGYLHSELNVGTSE

-475 SSISPSDEKANSPK
+475 SSISPSDEKANSPR
-489 LSETEVNTKKKSSTL
+489 LSETEVKKCSTL
-504 QDVRDPDK
+504 QDVQAPLK
-512 RKPSSAADY
+512 LKSAGSVTDY

-531 YKKREKNTKAIKQ
+531 YTKREKNTKAIKQ

-598 DQLTVLASQGRR
+598 DRLTVLASQGRR
-610 KSVVSSAT
+610 KSVNVDRNNIKSSGKDNRLITQDGGRRGSTLTDEGEVASSAA

-624 VIDEGKAKGSEKN
+624 VMDEGKAKGSEKN

-660 KDNKKSVE
+660 KDNKKNVE

-722 IKGKNEDSENSDEDV
+722 TKGKNEDSENSDEDV

-778 NRPENAVTQ
+778 NRPENAATQ
-787 SDEETKGD
+787 SDEETNGD
-795 FTRRA
+795 FKRRA
-800 RNVQAE
+800 RNVPAE

-855 NYSHLQTQRIS
+855 NCSHLQTQRIS

>member
-1 SCNSSL
+1 MQRTPPKL
-7 SNGQCAV
+7 ILDDV
-14 DNNECKCAFNHT
+14 D
-26 SACGTLDQQSFVNLT
+26 SDMD
-41 GERYVDTSQWT
+41 R
-52 CCWCPQNATYC
+52 
-63 CDNGNPFS
+63 
-71 FSFFTAPPATTVPT
+71 
-85 LYYKVILVFI
+85 
-95 RDCDQYSGNEQQLRV
+95 
-110 YLEQGIAS
+110 
-118 LSRIPLV
+118 
-125 QVTANIACST
+125 
-135 GHWPYCGV
+135 
-143 DVETIKA
+143 
-150 HHRAKRLVGGRMKG
+150 
-164 KSSKKNNEQKSQN
+164 
-177 SYREPSYLTCTGL
+177 
-190 AANITVQ
+190 
-197 GKNLT
+197 
-202 TLETSLGLLRRLL
+202 
-215 SNNSL
+215 
-220 VIPLWDG
+220 
-227 RSIHPSF
+227 RSIDSASE
-234 MLSAVQGS
+234 MNMEDDDNLS
-242 SYSLH
+242 
-247 QAPATDQPLAPTNEL
+247 D
-262 PPIEVDLK
+262 
-270 PLFYALGG
+270 
-278 ILGLIFLCVFW
+278 IL
-289 KFLKH
+289 
-294 SWLLYRRKFT
+294 
-304 PINSDRV
+304 NSD
-311 DHKKVQQLQRIMEAM
+311 DERILR
-326 EENDSKSIGRC
+326 DSI
-337 IKNAIKMRKLLIRDT
+337 
-352 KFRFHGS
+352 GS
-359 SRLSNG
+359 SRLFNG
-365 IENPG
+365 IGNPG
-370 FINDNATASARGD
+370 FIKDNATASARGD
-383 NKNEATKYSDKNRN
+383 NKNEATKYSDTNRN
-397 KPTSQRN
+397 KSTSQRL
-404 ANGYLHSELNVRTSE
+404 ANGYLHSELNIRTSE

-475 SSISPSDEKANSPK
+475 SSISPSDEKANSPR
-489 LSETEVNTKKKSSTL
+489 LSETEVKKCSTL
-504 QDVRDPDK
+504 QDVQAPLK
-512 RKPSSAADY
+512 LKSAGSVTDY

-531 YKKREKNTKAIKQ
+531 YTKREKNTKAIKQ

-550 DDRTTARNGE
+550 EDRTTARNGE

-598 DQLTVLASQGRR
+598 DRLTVLASQGRR
-610 KSVVSSAT
+610 KSVNVDRNNIKSSGKDNRLVTQDGGRRGSTLTDEGEVVSSAT

-706 DAENKKKK
+706 DVENKKKK

-722 IKGKNEDSENSDEDV
+722 TKGENGDSENSDEDV
-737 EDMIKQLNEN
+737 EDIIKQLNEN

-767 KKKPKKSKSTR
+767 KKKPKKGKSTR
-778 NRPENAVTQ
+778 NRPENAATQ
-787 SDEETKGD
+787 SDEETNGD

-830 TNEETFPNSEHSRS
+830 TNEETFPNLEHSRS

-855 NYSHLQTQRIS
+855 NCSHLQTQRIS
-866 PIPTGY
+866 PIPTGH

>member
-1 SCNSSL
+1 MQRTPPKLILDDVDSDMDRQSIDSASEMNIEDDDNL
-7 SNGQCAV
+7 S
-14 DNNECKCAFNHT
+14 D
-26 SACGTLDQQSFVNLT
+26 
-41 GERYVDTSQWT
+41 
-52 CCWCPQNATYC
+52 
-63 CDNGNPFS
+63 
-71 FSFFTAPPATTVPT
+71 
-85 LYYKVILVFI
+85 IL
-95 RDCDQYSGNEQQLRV
+95 
-110 YLEQGIAS
+110 
-118 LSRIPLV
+118 
-125 QVTANIACST
+125 
-135 GHWPYCGV
+135 
-143 DVETIKA
+143 
-150 HHRAKRLVGGRMKG
+150 
-164 KSSKKNNEQKSQN
+164 
-177 SYREPSYLTCTGL
+177 
-190 AANITVQ
+190 
-197 GKNLT
+197 
-202 TLETSLGLLRRLL
+202 
-215 SNNSL
+215 
-220 VIPLWDG
+220 
-227 RSIHPSF
+227 
-234 MLSAVQGS
+234 
-242 SYSLH
+242 
-247 QAPATDQPLAPTNEL
+247 
-262 PPIEVDLK
+262 
-270 PLFYALGG
+270 
-278 ILGLIFLCVFW
+278 
-289 KFLKH
+289 
-294 SWLLYRRKFT
+294 
-304 PINSDRV
+304 NSDDERT
-311 DHKKVQQLQRIMEAM
+311 LR
-326 EENDSKSIGRC
+326 DSS
-337 IKNAIKMRKLLIRDT
+337 
-352 KFRFHGS
+352 GS
-359 SRLSNG
+359 TRLFNG
-365 IENPG
+365 IGNPG
-370 FINDNATASARGD
+370 FINDNATASARGG
-383 NKNEATKYSDKNRN
+383 NKNEATKHSDKNRS
-397 KPTSQRN
+397 KSTSQRN
-404 ANGYLHSELNVRTSE
+404 ANGYLHSELNVCTSE

-441 PLKYD
+441 PLKHD

-475 SSISPSDEKANSPK
+475 SSVSPSDEKANSPR
-489 LSETEVNTKKKSSTL
+489 LSETEVKKSSTL
-504 QDVRDPDK
+504 QDVQAPDK
-512 RKPSSAADY
+512 RESAGSVTDY

-531 YKKREKNTKAIKQ
+531 YTKREKNTEAIKQ

-576 RRKSKISAD
+576 RRKSKISSY

-598 DQLTVLASQGRR
+598 GRLTVLASQGRR
-610 KSVVSSAT
+610 KSVNVDRNNIKSSGKDNRLVTQDGGRRGSTLTDEGEVVSSAT

-624 VIDEGKAKGSEKN
+624 VMDEGKAKGSEKN

-643 SKDGETTKRK
+643 SKDGEATKRM

-668 DLDDISDLEEELKG
+668 DLDDVSDLEEELKG

-706 DAENKKKK
+706 DPENKKKK

-722 IKGKNEDSENSDEDV
+722 TKGKNEDSENSDEDV

-778 NRPENAVTQ
+778 NRPENAATQ
-787 SDEETKGD
+787 SDEETNGD

-855 NYSHLQTQRIS
+855 NCSHLQTQRIS

-872 KSPLLVIKPTNQR
+872 KSPLLVIKPTNQG

>member
-1 SCNSSL
+1 MLIYCFLTFFWPANVRSH
-7 SNGQCAV
+7 
-14 DNNECKCAFNHT
+14 HT
-26 SACGTLDQQSFVNLT
+26 AS
-41 GERYVDTSQWT
+41 
-52 CCWCPQNATYC
+52 
-63 CDNGNPFS
+63 
-71 FSFFTAPPATTVPT
+71 
-85 LYYKVILVFI
+85 
-95 RDCDQYSGNEQQLRV
+95 
-110 YLEQGIAS
+110 AS
-118 LSRIPLV
+118 LRPSENE
-125 QVTANIACST
+125 AN
-135 GHWPYCGV
+135 G
-143 DVETIKA
+143 
-150 HHRAKRLVGGRMKG
+150 
-164 KSSKKNNEQKSQN
+164 
-177 SYREPSYLTCTGL
+177 
-190 AANITVQ
+190 
-197 GKNLT
+197 
-202 TLETSLGLLRRLL
+202 SLGR
-215 SNNSL
+215 SL
-220 VIPLWDG
+220 
-227 RSIHPSF
+227 
-234 MLSAVQGS
+234 
-242 SYSLH
+242 
-247 QAPATDQPLAPTNEL
+247 APAYTPTEL
-262 PPIEVDLK
+262 HMQRTPPKLILDDVDSDMDRHSIDSASEMNIEDDDNLSD
-270 PLFYALGG
+270 
-278 ILGLIFLCVFW
+278 IL
-289 KFLKH
+289 
-294 SWLLYRRKFT
+294 
-304 PINSDRV
+304 NSD
-311 DHKKVQQLQRIMEAM
+311 DERILR
-326 EENDSKSIGRC
+326 DSS
-337 IKNAIKMRKLLIRDT
+337 
-352 KFRFHGS
+352 GS
-359 SRLSNG
+359 TRLFNG
-365 IENPG
+365 IGNPG
-370 FINDNATASARGD
+370 FINDNATASARGG
-383 NKNEATKYSDKNRN
+383 NENEATKHSDKNRS
-397 KPTSQRN
+397 KSTSQGL

-461 NLLSSSNTERKVRR
+461 NLLSSSNTERKARR
-475 SSISPSDEKANSPK
+475 SSILPSHEKVNSPR
-489 LSETEVNTKKKSSTL
+489 LSETEVNTKNKSSTL
-504 QDVRDPDK
+504 QDARDPDK
-512 RKPSSAADY
+512 RKSSSAADY

-531 YKKREKNTKAIKQ
+531 YTKREKNTKAIKQ

-550 DDRTTARNGE
+550 DDRKTVRNGE

-568 KLATSVSA
+568 KISTSVSA

-598 DQLTVLASQGRR
+598 DRLTVLASSGRR
-610 KSVVSSAT
+610 KSLNVDRNNIKSSGNDNRLVTQDGGRRGSTLTDEGEVVSSAT

-682 FTSFNVIPASP
+682 FPASP

-706 DAENKKKK
+706 DAEKKKKK

-722 IKGKNEDSENSDEDV
+722 TKGKNEDSENSDEDV

-778 NRPENAVTQ
+778 NRPENAATQ
-787 SDEETKGD
+787 SDEETNGD

-844 MEDGNR
+844 MEDGDR

-855 NYSHLQTQRIS
+855 NCSHLQTQRIS

-885 S
+885 T

>member
-1 SCNSSL
+1 MQRTPPKL
-7 SNGQCAV
+7 ILDDV
-14 DNNECKCAFNHT
+14 D
-26 SACGTLDQQSFVNLT
+26 SDMD
-41 GERYVDTSQWT
+41 R
-52 CCWCPQNATYC
+52 
-63 CDNGNPFS
+63 
-71 FSFFTAPPATTVPT
+71 
-85 LYYKVILVFI
+85 
-95 RDCDQYSGNEQQLRV
+95 
-110 YLEQGIAS
+110 
-118 LSRIPLV
+118 
-125 QVTANIACST
+125 
-135 GHWPYCGV
+135 
-143 DVETIKA
+143 
-150 HHRAKRLVGGRMKG
+150 
-164 KSSKKNNEQKSQN
+164 
-177 SYREPSYLTCTGL
+177 
-190 AANITVQ
+190 
-197 GKNLT
+197 
-202 TLETSLGLLRRLL
+202 
-215 SNNSL
+215 
-220 VIPLWDG
+220 
-227 RSIHPSF
+227 RSIDSASE
-234 MLSAVQGS
+234 MNMEDDDNLS
-242 SYSLH
+242 
-247 QAPATDQPLAPTNEL
+247 D
-262 PPIEVDLK
+262 
-270 PLFYALGG
+270 
-278 ILGLIFLCVFW
+278 IL
-289 KFLKH
+289 
-294 SWLLYRRKFT
+294 
-304 PINSDRV
+304 NSDDERF
-311 DHKKVQQLQRIMEAM
+311 LR
-326 EENDSKSIGRC
+326 DSS
-337 IKNAIKMRKLLIRDT
+337 
-352 KFRFHGS
+352 GS
-359 SRLSNG
+359 SRLFNG
-365 IENPG
+365 IGNPG
-370 FINDNATASARGD
+370 FIKDNATASARGD

-397 KPTSQRN
+397 KSTSQRL
-404 ANGYLHSELNVRTSE
+404 ANGYLHSELNIRTSE

-475 SSISPSDEKANSPK
+475 SSISPSDEKANSPR
-489 LSETEVNTKKKSSTL
+489 LSETEVKKCSTL
-504 QDVRDPDK
+504 QDVQAPLK
-512 RKPSSAADY
+512 LKSAGSVTDY

-531 YKKREKNTKAIKQ
+531 YTKREKNTKAIKQ

-550 DDRTTARNGE
+550 DDRTTVRHGE

-568 KLATSVSA
+568 KSATSVSA

-598 DQLTVLASQGRR
+598 DRLTVLASQGRR
-610 KSVVSSAT
+610 KSVNVDRNNIKSSGKDNRLVTQDGGRRGSTLTDEGEVVSSGT

-624 VIDEGKAKGSEKN
+624 VIDEKKAKGSEKN

-643 SKDGETTKRK
+643 CKDGETTKRK

-722 IKGKNEDSENSDEDV
+722 TKGKNEDSENSDEDV

-778 NRPENAVTQ
+778 NRPENAATQ
-787 SDEETKGD
+787 SDEETNGD

-855 NYSHLQTQRIS
+855 NCSHLQTQRIS

>member
-1 SCNSSL
+1 MQRTPPKL
-7 SNGQCAV
+7 ILDDV
-14 DNNECKCAFNHT
+14 D
-26 SACGTLDQQSFVNLT
+26 SDMD
-41 GERYVDTSQWT
+41 R
-52 CCWCPQNATYC
+52 
-63 CDNGNPFS
+63 
-71 FSFFTAPPATTVPT
+71 
-85 LYYKVILVFI
+85 
-95 RDCDQYSGNEQQLRV
+95 
-110 YLEQGIAS
+110 
-118 LSRIPLV
+118 
-125 QVTANIACST
+125 
-135 GHWPYCGV
+135 
-143 DVETIKA
+143 
-150 HHRAKRLVGGRMKG
+150 
-164 KSSKKNNEQKSQN
+164 
-177 SYREPSYLTCTGL
+177 
-190 AANITVQ
+190 
-197 GKNLT
+197 
-202 TLETSLGLLRRLL
+202 
-215 SNNSL
+215 
-220 VIPLWDG
+220 
-227 RSIHPSF
+227 RSIDSASE
-234 MLSAVQGS
+234 MNIEDDDNLS
-242 SYSLH
+242 
-247 QAPATDQPLAPTNEL
+247 D
-262 PPIEVDLK
+262 
-270 PLFYALGG
+270 
-278 ILGLIFLCVFW
+278 IL
-289 KFLKH
+289 
-294 SWLLYRRKFT
+294 
-304 PINSDRV
+304 NSD
-311 DHKKVQQLQRIMEAM
+311 DERILR
-326 EENDSKSIGRC
+326 DSI
-337 IKNAIKMRKLLIRDT
+337 
-352 KFRFHGS
+352 GS
-359 SRLSNG
+359 SRLFNG
-365 IENPG
+365 IGNPG
-370 FINDNATASARGD
+370 FIKDNATASARGD
-383 NKNEATKYSDKNRN
+383 NKNEATKYSDTNRN
-397 KPTSQRN
+397 KSTSQRL
-404 ANGYLHSELNVRTSE
+404 ANGYLHSELNIRTSE

-475 SSISPSDEKANSPK
+475 SSISPSDEKANSPR
-489 LSETEVNTKKKSSTL
+489 LSETEVKKCSTL
-504 QDVRDPDK
+504 QDVQAPLK
-512 RKPSSAADY
+512 LKSAGSVTDY

-531 YKKREKNTKAIKQ
+531 YTKREKNTKAIKQ

-550 DDRTTARNGE
+550 EDRTTARNGE

-598 DQLTVLASQGRR
+598 DRLTVLASQGRR
-610 KSVVSSAT
+610 KSVNVDRNNIKSSGKDNRLVTQDGGRRGSTLTDEGEVVSSAT

-706 DAENKKKK
+706 DVENKKKK

-722 IKGKNEDSENSDEDV
+722 TKGENGDSENSDEDV
-737 EDMIKQLNEN
+737 EDIIKQLNEN

-767 KKKPKKSKSTR
+767 KKKPKKGKSTR
-778 NRPENAVTQ
+778 NRPENAATQ
-787 SDEETKGD
+787 SDEETNGD

-830 TNEETFPNSEHSRS
+830 TNEETFPNLEHSRS

-855 NYSHLQTQRIS
+855 NCSHLQTQRIS
-866 PIPTGY
+866 PIPTGH